1 MDTHALTMEHLYDTV
16 FVMDYLS
23 IQSADEVSAVSNQI
37 KNIIDLK
44 NFLNNQ

>member
-1 MDTHALTMEHLYDTV
+1 MEHLYDTV
-16 FVMDYLS
+16 FLMDYLS
-23 IQSADEVSAVSNQI
+23 IQIADEVSAVSNQI